1 LRHRIAGRKL
11 SRPTAHRWALYRNLV
26 SDLIKYDKIV
36 TTEAKAKEIRGLAEK
51 MITLGKE
58 GSLPSRRRALAF
70 VTDKKLVDKI
80 FSELAPRY
88 MERPGGYTRIVKMGR
103 RVGDGAR
110 LAQVEMVE

>member
-1 LRHRIAGRKL
+1 MRHRVAGRKL

-26 SDLIKYDKIV
+26 TDLIKYDKIV

-51 MITLGKE
+51 MVTLGKE
-58 GSLPSRRRALAF
+58 GSLASRRRALSF

-88 MERPGGYTRIVKMGR
+88 MERPGGYTRIVKLGR

>member
-1 LRHRIAGRKL
+1 V
-11 SRPTAHRWALYRNLV
+11 T
-26 SDLIKYDKIV
+26 DLIKYNKIV

-58 GSLPSRRRALAF
+58 GSLASRRRALSF

-88 MERPGGYTRIVKMGR
+88 VERPGGYTRIVKMGR

-110 LAQVEMVE
+110 LAQVELVE

>member
-1 LRHRIAGRKL
+1 LRHRVAGRKL

-26 SDLIKYDKIV
+26 TDLIKYDKIV

-51 MITLGKE
+51 MVTLGKE
-58 GSLPSRRRALAF
+58 GSLASRRRALSF

-88 MERPGGYTRIVKMGR
+88 MERPGGYTRIVKLGR

>member
-1 LRHRIAGRKL
+1 MRHRIAGRKL

-26 SDLIKYDKIV
+26 SDLVKYGKIV

-58 GSLPSRRRALAF
+58 GSLASRRRALAF

-80 FSELAPRY
+80 FTELAPRY
-88 MERPGGYTRIVKMGR
+88 AERPGGYTRLVKLGR
-103 RVGDGAR
+103 RVGDGAQ
-110 LAQVEMVE
+110 LAQIEMV

>member
-1 LRHRIAGRKL
+1 MAGRKL
-11 SRPTAHRWALYRNLV
+11 GRPTAHRWALYRNLV
-26 SDLIKYDKIV
+26 TDLIRYDKIV

-58 GSLPSRRRALAF
+58 GSLASRRRALSF

-88 MERPGGYTRIVKMGR
+88 MERPGGYTRIVKLGR

>member
-1 LRHRIAGRKL
+1 LRHRVAGRKL

-26 SDLIKYDKIV
+26 TDLIKYNKIV

-58 GSLPSRRRALAF
+58 GSLASRRRALSF

-88 MERPGGYTRIVKMGR
+88 IERPGGYTRVVKLGR

-110 LAQVEMVE
+110 IAQVEMVE

>member
-1 LRHRIAGRKL
+1 MRHRVAGRRL

-26 SDLIKYDKIV
+26 TDLIKYDKIV

-58 GSLPSRRRALAF
+58 GSLASRRRALSF

-88 MERPGGYTRIVKMGR
+88 MERPGGYTRIVKLGR

>member
-1 LRHRIAGRKL
+1 
-11 SRPTAHRWALYRNLV
+11 LYRNLV
-26 SDLIKYDKIV
+26 TDLIKYNKIV

-58 GSLPSRRRALAF
+58 GSLASRRRALSF
-70 VTDKKLVDKI
+70 VTDKKLVDKV

-88 MERPGGYTRIVKMGR
+88 MERPGGYTRVVKLGR

-110 LAQVEMVE
+110 VAQVEMVE

>member
-1 LRHRIAGRKL
+1 MRHRVAGRKL

-26 SDLIKYDKIV
+26 TDLIKYDKIV

-51 MITLGKE
+51 MVTLGKE
-58 GSLPSRRRALAF
+58 GSLASRRRALSF

-88 MERPGGYTRIVKMGR
+88 MERPGGYTRIVKLGQ

-110 LAQVEMVE
+110 LAQIEMVE

>member
-1 LRHRIAGRKL
+1 MRHRVAGRRL
-11 SRPTAHRWALYRNLV
+11 GRPTAHRWALYRNLV

-58 GSLPSRRRALAF
+58 GSLASRRRALAF
-70 VTDKKLVDKI
+70 VTEKKLVDKI
-80 FSELAPRY
+80 FGELAPRY
-88 MERPGGYTRIVKMGR
+88 MERPGGYTRIIKMGR

-110 LAQVEMVE
+110 LAQVELVE

>member
-1 LRHRIAGRKL
+1 LRHRVAGRKL

-26 SDLIKYDKIV
+26 TDLIKYNKIV

-58 GSLPSRRRALAF
+58 GSLASRRRALSF

-88 MERPGGYTRIVKMGR
+88 IERPGGYTRIVKLGR

>member
-1 LRHRIAGRKL
+1 MRHRVAGRKL

-26 SDLIKYDKIV
+26 TDLIKYNKIV

-58 GSLPSRRRALAF
+58 GSLASRRRALSF

-88 MERPGGYTRIVKMGR
+88 IERPGGYTRIVKIGR

-110 LAQVEMVE
+110 LAQVELVE

>member
-1 LRHRIAGRKL
+1 VAD
-11 SRPTAHRWALYRNLV
+11 LV
-26 SDLIKYDKIV
+26 KYEKIV

-58 GSLPSRRRALAF
+58 GSLASRRRALAF

-80 FSELAPRY
+80 FSELASRY
-88 MERPGGYTRIVKMGR
+88 AERPGGYTRIVKLGR

-110 LAQVEMVE
+110 LAQIQMVE